1 MAKKSFKQF
10 CAEVVQKVP
19 SIATDIFEIATS
31 PNPAGVAISK
41 VSDLLKSKA
50 EKDEK
55 ARLALDELQ
64 QYQME
69 WEKEMYA
76 LDIEAYK
83 TEVSDRAGAR
93 QKYIDADKAS
103 ADAIGQQIIGRNLT
117 YIFILLLVQVAVTIS
132 SVFLASGFIEDKQTA
147 VTIGSSLGSVVG
159 AAIGTVIGSL
169 LQERNQ
175 VVGFHFGSSMGS
187 RQKDYK

>member
-10 CAEVVQKVP
+10 CGEVVQKVP
-19 SIATDIFEIATS
+19 AIATGIFEVVTS
-31 PNPAGVAISK
+31 PNPAATAIGR
-41 VSDLLKSKA
+41 VSELLKSKA

-55 ARLALDELQ
+55 ARMALQELEQ
-64 QYQME
+64 HRME
-69 WEKEMYA
+69 WEKEMYE

-83 TEVSDRAGAR
+83 AEVSDRSSAR
-93 QKYIDADKAS
+93 QKYLDADKAS
-103 ADAIGQQIIGRNLT
+103 ADAIGRQIIGRNLT
-117 YIFILLLVQVAVTIS
+117 YIFILLLVQVLVTIS
-132 SVFLASGFIEDKQTA
+132 SVFLASGFIEDKETA